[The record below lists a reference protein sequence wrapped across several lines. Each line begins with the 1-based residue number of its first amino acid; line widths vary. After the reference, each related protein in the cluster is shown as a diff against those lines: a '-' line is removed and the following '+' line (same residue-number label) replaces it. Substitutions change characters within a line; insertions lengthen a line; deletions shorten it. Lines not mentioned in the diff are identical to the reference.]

1 MASRAVEND
10 KLSGLHLAKTLY
22 FVFIL
27 FILKAKSKDLAVLV
41 NSNEFSQIT
50 ERPICYIQLKL
61 AFYDERPRSR
71 ASRSSID

>member
-27 FILKAKSKDLAVLV
+27 FILKAKST
-41 NSNEFSQIT
+41 IW
-50 ERPICYIQLKL
+50 RCW
-61 AFYDERPRSR
+61 
-71 ASRSSID
+71 